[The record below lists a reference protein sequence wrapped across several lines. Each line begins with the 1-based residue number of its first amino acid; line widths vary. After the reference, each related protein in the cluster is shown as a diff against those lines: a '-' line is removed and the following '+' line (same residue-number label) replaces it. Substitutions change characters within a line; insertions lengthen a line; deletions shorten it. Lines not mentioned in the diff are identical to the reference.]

1 MFPIHS
7 HHVLTLQVLAII
19 WLNCSFHRFSHLTIF
34 KDYAKTRLFHKF
46 ITSTWMIHCRQM
58 KFRGLCLVLSC
69 FTIWTIYP
77 LILSFIFFIFISL
90 YFMCGRAWYCW
101 VLIWCIPAIFM
112 CRQFELWTPVSL
124 RWHWSEWPD
133 TTDQSQTTVWSEEGV
148 SQSVRFIIQDNKL
161 RKYIEQVA
169 IVKMIV
175 KDTRN

>member
-124 RWHWSEWPD
+124 RCD
-133 TTDQSQTTVWSEEGV
+133 TGRSDPTPRTRVRPLFDQRKGSLSRSDLSSKITSWENTL
-148 SQSVRFIIQDNKL
+148 NKW
-161 RKYIEQVA
+161 Q
-169 IVKMIV
+169 
-175 KDTRN
+175 